1 MTECMDYIDRDDGIS
16 GGTHGWTDVLCC
28 KTPSAKTSALCSF
41 ILMLNE
47 LAGFALCNHSVDAG
61 A

>member
-1 MTECMDYIDRDDGIS
+1 MDYIDRDDGIS